1 MKTLNGLL
9 YSRKFWLAVVGVVA
23 TIVMEYIPDFPR
35 EIWLAMDTLII
46 VVIGSIAVEDAAAKL
61 AYRNQPKDD

>member
-23 TIVMEYIPDFPR
+23 TVVLELWPDFPR
-35 EIWLAMDTLII
+35 EIWLAIDTLII
-46 VVIGSIAVEDAAAKL
+46 AVIAGITIEDSAEKL
-61 AYRNQPKDD
+61 SYRNQPKDD